1 MSMFAYF
8 ESFQKLGGFYFFPG
22 RQACWDILQWRH
34 QCAQWGTGS
43 KIVWDSKGKH
53 GWSES
58 RAIGKQHHSFAG
70 QFIERFAKKEKK
82 KEITRELCQDEFALV
97 QSERCLICKYKQ
109 ESRNSHKLSSVK
121 NGKMFHTNYKLKRVG
136 SGVKSL
142 TDLLSRIIM
151 VSFSLSSRWAETE
164 QRQKSRQADAQTDK
178 ITARRNNLPTKSQT
192 VLRRNT
198 RTYRD
203 RHADWQTDGKVN
215 VAS

>member
-43 KIVWDSKGKH
+43 KIVWDSKRKH

-151 VSFSLSSRWAETE
+151 VLFSLSSRWAETE

>member
-8 ESFQKLGGFYFFPG
+8 ESFQKLGGFHFFPG

-34 QCAQWGTGS
+34 QCVQWGTGS

-58 RAIGKQHHSFAG
+58 RTIGKQHHSFAG

-82 KEITRELCQDEFALV
+82 KEITRELCQDEFARV
-97 QSERCLICKYKQ
+97 QNERCLICKYKQ

-121 NGKMFHTNYKLKRVG
+121 NGKMFHTNCKLKRVG

-178 ITARRNNLPTKSQT
+178 ITAWRNNLPTKSQT